1 MIETILMGLSV
12 VFFVIYTIIVVV
24 GFDFWL
30 LMLKDCLQRPGER
43 FPVGGESDK
52 LIWCLAISFV
62 HFIVAVLY
70 YFIVYKKDLRARM
83 YQ

>member
-1 MIETILMGLSV
+1 MIEPILMGLSV

-24 GFDFWL
+24 AFGFWL

-43 FPVGGESDK
+43 FPAGGEYDK
-52 LIWCLAISFV
+52 LIWCLAIFFV
-62 HFIVAVLY
+62 HFIGAVLY